1 MGVFLFFQISTK
13 VARLT
18 SRYCRYASE
27 KESSWNIS
35 GGSKILWAEE
45 TRTQRLLKRFLIL
58 PVHETHI
65 YTDSSFFFL
74 LLVLDG
80 SAGVLF
86 PLHTA
91 AQLRVLYRSSS
102 SGLDWPKSISA
113 GSALKPEPSAGQQ
126 EKCKAY
132 SFCFC

>member
-1 MGVFLFFQISTK
+1 MGVFLFFQISTS
-13 VARLT
+13 VARPT

-27 KESSWNIS
+27 KERSRNIA

-45 TRTQRLLKRFLIL
+45 TKTRRLLKRFLIL
-58 PVHETHI
+58 PVRETHI

-74 LLVLDG
+74 LVLDG
-80 SAGVLF
+80 SAGMLF
-86 PLHTA
+86 PLNTA

-126 EKCKAY
+126 EKCKVY